1 MAQRV
6 MNEQEKRALQHL
18 TCDFVET
25 LDPKYH
31 VIDFLYSKEQ
41 LTHLEYEELLGI
53 TNRATQCRDLL
64 GIVRRKCSM
73 DVFLSS
79 LCLNNGYTFLADKIK
94 EVLRQ
99 LELEQ
104 VTNGRCTRPRKR
116 RRTSQRDVDEDEYE
130 VKEEDGTS
138 SNKNICPMCKCPA
151 RINTMTKKKRIL
163 TKMQQHLKFL
173 CMEGNST
180 KHETFLGQLASK
192 WKNDADVQFVI
203 LDARARNMRVSSPD
217 VSGDTD
223 YFKEMASLIPFTSDP
238 TSSSMIFLARKASV
252 FDVKG
257 RAKDGLTVL
266 GYAKTHADRVV
277 PCRDTGLVIYMEI
290 NLLLKE
296 YELEP
301 TEDMKNQIIE
311 RIKEAI
317 EVHFS
322 QEEDDVKEDCSRM
335 LYVKMACFYLGIGLM
350 GNKIAGFRTTVR
362 DRKAAECV
370 LDRVEATWQNM
381 DARRKMFFY
390 LAKAVLSQETGQME
404 RALHFGEIAKQMGEI
419 GQFKRELQNI
429 DPLTRDLAIEND
441 RMISMKGEDIIQEFH
456 KLSNDGE
463 TVRDIPQP

>member
-1 MAQRV
+1 MVNIFGIKVLTDNMTQRV
-6 MNEQEKRALQHL
+6 MNELEKRALQHL

-104 VTNGRCTRPRKR
+104 VTHERCTRPRKR

-138 SNKNICPMCKCPA
+138 SNKYICPMCKCPA
-151 RINTMTKKKRIL
+151 RINTMTKKKKIL

-192 WKNDADVQFVI
+192 WKKDADVQFVI
-203 LDARARNMRVSSPD
+203 LDARARNMRVSSPE

-257 RAKDGLTVL
+257 RA
-266 GYAKTHADRVV
+266 
-277 PCRDTGLVIYMEI
+277 
-290 NLLLKE
+290 
-296 YELEP
+296 
-301 TEDMKNQIIE
+301 
-311 RIKEAI
+311 
-317 EVHFS
+317 
-322 QEEDDVKEDCSRM
+322 
-335 LYVKMACFYLGIGLM
+335 
-350 GNKIAGFRTTVR
+350 
-362 DRKAAECV
+362 
-370 LDRVEATWQNM
+370 
-381 DARRKMFFY
+381 
-390 LAKAVLSQETGQME
+390 
-404 RALHFGEIAKQMGEI
+404 
-419 GQFKRELQNI
+419 
-429 DPLTRDLAIEND
+429 
-441 RMISMKGEDIIQEFH
+441 
-456 KLSNDGE
+456 
-463 TVRDIPQP
+463 